1 MKKNVEQY
9 WQAHL
14 DGELSASEAADF
26 EASLTDAQREQ
37 LVIDMRVE
45 RVLTEHLSRDA
56 DCPDEVWERTKAR
69 VAQLDKAKVREVAGR
84 RHWYWGT
91 ATTLAAAAAFA
102 FVISLLAPTGGSPD
116 SSSLIFAASTV
127 EELVATSES
136 QAGSDSVEHYIR
148 EKGIKLYLED
158 DSFLEKLKIG
168 GGHHQLRII
177 GARQEMHNGV
187 PVTEVLID
195 CCGRPVKIL
204 LVSLDSDVAGEI
216 SLATTQEGHIQATRV
231 IGNYLAALVCR
242 HESYG
247 LLDLLSE

>member
-37 LVIDMRVE
+37 LAVDMRVE
-45 RVLTEHLSRDA
+45 RVLAEHLSRDA
-56 DCPDEVWERTKAR
+56 ECPDEVWERTKAR
-69 VAQLDKAKVREVAGR
+69 ITRLHEMDAPQGTR
-84 RHWYWGT
+84 RRRWYWGGT
-91 ATTLAAAAAFA
+91 ATLAAAAALA
-102 FVISLLAPTGGSPD
+102 FVISVIAPSGDSPE

-127 EELVATSES
+127 EELIATSDTEAS
-136 QAGSDSVEHYIR
+136 LDLAERYIR
-148 EKGIKLYLED
+148 EKGVELYLED
-158 DSFLEKLKIG
+158 DNFLEKIKTE
-168 GGHHQLRII
+168 GGHHHLRII
-177 GARQEMHNGV
+177 GARQELHNGV

-204 LVSLDSDVAGEI
+204 LVSLDSNVAGEI
-216 SLATTQEGHIQATRV
+216 GLAATREGHVQATRV
-231 IGNYLAALVCR
+231 IGGYLAVLVCR

-247 LLDLLSE
+247 LLNLISE